1 MSTCSHLG
9 TIHVTQLPDSV
20 DGCVDCLTAGTT
32 WVHLRICL
40 QCGHVGCCDSSP
52 GRHARAHAR
61 DRRHP
66 IIRSLEPGETWS
78 WCFVDEVGML
88 IEEVHGETQIPQR
101 RPA

>member
-1 MSTCSHLG
+1 MSSCSHLG
-9 TIHVTQLPDSV
+9 TVHVTQLPDSV
-20 DGCVDCLTAGTT
+20 DGCVDCLTTGTT

-66 IIRSLEPGETWS
+66 IIRSLEPGETWA
-78 WCFVDEVGML
+78 WCFVDEVGLL
-88 IEEVHGETQIPQR
+88 IPEIRGETRIPSR
-101 RPA
+101 RAA

>member
-1 MSTCSHLG
+1 MSHCTHLD
-9 TIHVTQLPDSV
+9 TVSVTELPDRV
-20 DGCVDCLTAGTT
+20 DGCVDCLATGST

-61 DRRHP
+61 ERRHP
-66 IIRSLEPGETWS
+66 IIRSLEPGESWS
-78 WCFVDEVGML
+78 WCFVDEVGLL
-88 IEEVHGETQIPQR
+88 IPEVHGEARIPSR

>member
-1 MSTCSHLG
+1 MSHCTHLD
-9 TIHVTQLPDSV
+9 TVNVTELPDSV
-20 DGCVDCLTAGTT
+20 DGCVDCLASGTT

-88 IEEVHGETQIPQR
+88 IEAVHGQTRIPQR